1 MSHTVIVTGA
11 TKGLGRAT
19 ALAFAQ
25 AGHRVIGLYF
35 VDEAAAEKL
44 RSELQSFGGGSFVVR
59 HNVSTE
65 NAALWSCPE
74 IQQAESLVLINNACA
89 PFTRSRFTCCGGKI
103 LKAADLK
110 ASRSCSGELRR
121 PIARAGCGTIVNAP
135 PKALT

>member
-1 MSHTVIVTGA
+1 MNRHTVIITGA

-25 AGHRVIGLYF
+25 TGHRVIGLYT
-35 VDEAAAEKL
+35 VDEAA
-44 RSELQSFGGGSFVVR
+44 GVR

-65 NAALWSCPE
+65 NAALWSHPE

-121 PIARAGCGTIVNAP
+121 PIARAGCGTIVNAL